1 MNYSINK
8 KYTDNQKADILD
20 LIFFLKKMHHVKV
33 DFHND
38 DEFIIIFDHSHHHI
52 SFWMS
57 SGDDI
62 IKDLKEYI
70 IEVDEYNK
78 DKVHVVTHEDL
89 KIANKSSADFLI
101 EESKYPVRSIVSKEH
116 LENYNNIITQ
126 FKKDI
131 QEQYSKQEN
140 KDV

>member
-8 KYTDNQKADILD
+8 KYTDKQKAEILD
-20 LIFFLKKMHHVKV
+20 LIFFLKKMHHVQV

-38 DEFIIIFDHSHHHI
+38 DEFIIFFDHSHHHI

-70 IEVDEYNK
+70 VAVDDYNK
-78 DKVHVVTHEDL
+78 DKIHVVTHEEL
-89 KIANKSSADFLI
+89 KLLNKSSADFLT
-101 EESKYPVRSIVSKEH
+101 EESKFPVRSIISKAQ
-116 LENYNNIITQ
+116 LDNYNEIIDQ

-131 QEQYSKQEN
+131 Q
-140 KDV
+140 D